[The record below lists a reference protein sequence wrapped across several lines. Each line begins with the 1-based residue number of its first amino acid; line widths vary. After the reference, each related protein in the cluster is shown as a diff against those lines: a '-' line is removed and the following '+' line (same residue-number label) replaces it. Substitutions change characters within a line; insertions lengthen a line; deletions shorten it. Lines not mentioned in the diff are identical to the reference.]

1 MTLDAKT
8 LGTKVQ
14 SSSAN
19 AKLGDF
25 IHSNKSSQERLER
38 EKNYAMLQTLEV
50 CTFKNTYIAWLLRR
64 TRLHRKRI
72 WDVCAESGV

>member
-14 SSSAN
+14 PSGAN

-25 IHSNKSSQERLER
+25 SHSHKSSQERLER
-38 EKNYAMLQTLEV
+38 EKKLCNASDIRSML
-50 CTFKNTYIAWLLRR
+50 KNTYIIWLLRR